1 MGSSAWDSKELD
13 ATEQLSFSICVIRP
27 TTDALSFFFFR
38 CTFFSLDIVVL
49 NKQGLHHD

>member
-27 TTDALSFFFFR
+27 TTDALFFFFFR